1 MQTISPGVSM
11 AVCALTALLALST
24 LLFSIARLVRC
35 LRSALEATIEL
46 RESMQ
51 VDLPTAG
58 DKVLYVRAPRFS
70 SIRGL
75 TLSMRD
81 AQGREVTLSR
91 IVFPWTVSGS
101 SDVRISYARL
111 TLPAAGRYTLSAQ
124 EIPSGPLAL
133 IFSRPNMA
141 QTVGWILAIVGSA
154 GALIASI
161 VLGAIMGSGLK

>member
-1 MQTISPGVSM
+1 MQASSPGVWI
-11 AVCALTALLALST
+11 AICALTALLALSS

-35 LRSALEATIEL
+35 LRSAQEATVEL

-51 VDLPTAG
+51 VDLPSPG
-58 DKVLYVRAPRFS
+58 DKVLYVRAPRFT

-81 AQGREVTLSR
+81 AQEREVALSR
-91 IVFPWTVSGS
+91 IALPWTVSGT
-101 SDVRISYARL
+101 SDVRVSYARL
-111 TLPAAGRYTLSAQ
+111 TLPAAGRYTLTAQ
-124 EIPSGPLAL
+124 EIPGGPLAL
-133 IFSRPNMA
+133 IFSRRNMA

-161 VLGAIMGSGLK
+161 VLGAVLGRP